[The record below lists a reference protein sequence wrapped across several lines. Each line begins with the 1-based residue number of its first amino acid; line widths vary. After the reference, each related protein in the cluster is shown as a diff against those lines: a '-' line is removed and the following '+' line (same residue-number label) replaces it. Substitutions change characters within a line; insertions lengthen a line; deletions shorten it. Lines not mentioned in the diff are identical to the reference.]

1 MLPLIPGLK
10 TLPNKL
16 SNRKDSN
23 EALECLLNMFWR
35 PQLTIIG
42 LEGLP
47 SDINKAGNVV
57 TDKLKVRCSVRI
69 APNQTGEE
77 ITAKIKKALLD
88 RSKEDLFNAKID
100 FELVDTG
107 NGYCPPEIPQ
117 KVKQILLEST
127 KKVFNGN
134 EPVYM
139 GEGGSIPF
147 MEIFSQEF
155 PDTKYI
161 LTGCC

>member
-1 MLPLIPGLK
+1 MLPLIQGLK
-10 TLPNKL
+10 TLPTKL
-16 SNRKDSN
+16 GNRKDSD
-23 EALECLLNMFWR
+23 EALDCMLNMFWR

-47 SDINKAGNVV
+47 SNISKSGNVV

-69 APNQTGEE
+69 APNQTGKE

-88 RSKEDLFNAKID
+88 TSKDDSFNTKID

-127 KKVFNGN
+127 KKVFDGN
-134 EPVYM
+134 EPVY
-139 GEGGSIPF
+139 
-147 MEIFSQEF
+147 
-155 PDTKYI
+155 
-161 LTGCC
+161 